1 MPGAVSLPPDPSS
14 PGQSRRLPADPDLPS
29 TAAADT
35 ETPVRATPRRGSR
48 PTHLRPGLVGLV
60 LAGGAVGA
68 PLRYLISRT
77 WPTTAGGVPWATATI
92 NVVGAFLLGLLLE
105 ALARDGVDTGA
116 RRALRLLIGTGIL
129 GAFTTYS
136 TLAVEADLL
145 VRAHADT
152 RSAVYALGSV
162 AAGLL
167 AALAGVLTAAAGHR
181 AAAAAIG
188 APGPPAATGT
198 GDPGSLGR

>member
-1 MPGAVSLPPDPSS
+1 MPGAASIPPDPSS

-29 TAAADT
+29 TAPADT
-35 ETPVRATPRRGSR
+35 ETPARATPRRGSR
-48 PTHLRPGLVGLV
+48 PTHLRPGPVGLV

-77 WPTTAGGVPWATATI
+77 WPTTAGGFPWATATI
-92 NVVGAFLLGLLLE
+92 NVAGAFLLGLLLE

-152 RSAVYALGSV
+152 RSTVYAAGSV

-167 AALAGVLTAAAGHR
+167 AALAGIITAAAGHR
-181 AAAAAIG
+181 AASIR
-188 APGPPAATGT
+188 APGPRAATGT
-198 GDPGSLGR
+198 GDPGSLSR